1 MKKLAFLGGAAGLG
15 LIALFHA
22 PITQAADHLDQLSLA
37 TNKMADIND
46 VYAWM
51 TPDGAKINLGMTVS
65 PFDDGMQSFGPSV
78 QYAFHLTRYTAF
90 PAMPADIAAGEES
103 KVICT
108 FASNTS
114 GECWVVDPA
123 GKLVDYVKG
132 DFSAATGKLSASGKV
147 RVFAGRRSD
156 PFFFNFAGFAT
167 AQKKI
172 ELACGGGTVG
182 TCPGALDAGDDAAH
196 CPSQLPFASTAPI
209 DQDLSEQQNGQ
220 TTPDPIS
227 VLPPGCPA
235 TNKDCFA
242 DKNVMAIVVQVDK
255 TYIATD
261 EKKLLAVYGSTHAGQ

>member
-1 MKKLAFLGGAAGLG
+1 MVARVPRSR
-15 LIALFHA
+15 HRRA
-22 PITQAADHLDQLSLA
+22 PPTRDASEPSYNRASVDRSS
-37 TNKMADIND
+37 
-46 VYAWM
+46 
-51 TPDGAKINLGMTVS
+51 S
-65 PFDDGMQSFGPSV
+65 PS
-78 QYAFHLTRYTAF
+78 
-90 PAMPADIAAGEES
+90 
-103 KVICT
+103 
-108 FASNTS
+108 
-114 GECWVVDPA
+114 
-123 GKLVDYVKG
+123 
-132 DFSAATGKLSASGKV
+132 
-147 RVFAGRRSD
+147 
-156 PFFFNFAGFAT
+156 
-167 AQKKI
+167 KI

-209 DQDLSEQQNGQ
+209 AQDLSEQQNGQ